1 VSSPRRTI
9 LVVLL
14 LTMIGALLPAAAATA
29 ADGDPDLRV
38 AIESLDPSTLTQGA
52 DVTMTGT
59 VTNRDDHPW
68 TTVQAYFVIPTTPFT
83 TRAQIE
89 DATAGSGAYTGT
101 RVVEPGTFDEIGDLA
116 PGQTSAF
123 SITVPYEQLRITGA
137 DGVYPVGV
145 QMLATDDEGTRSQD
159 AVGSATTFLPLIS
172 SDQESAPTSA
182 VWPFLMPDHRGPD
195 GTYADP
201 AGLLASVSVGG
212 QLRNLLDL
220 AGSSSVQASTILVD
234 PALLVGVDDLAE
246 DRRQPDD
253 LDLTAEQRASA
264 AQFRDDLLSTART
277 RTTWILDYDRPDD
290 LALSVQP
297 DLAGQLRAAIDKATD
312 AALATYQLTGRRV
325 SWPTRGGVTRGLLA
339 DVRRDGDSPVI
350 VTPAAVP
357 DWEPRLGS
365 IVSYETTDGPV
376 PLLVEDLRAGD
387 TPGSDSVTTLRQRLL
402 SESALAVLE
411 RTTDPR
417 SRADSVVLVDPV
429 WDPGTDW
436 RNGRLDE
443 AFSAP
448 YTRPASL
455 EDAFRTALPTYDGP
469 VPRTA
474 KAKPLSRAQLEAAT
488 AIVEKGAMLSSI
500 SSEVEGL
507 DASLARSVAGVLG
520 VRWRLDRPEGLAV
533 ARARERTTAAQLD
546 KISIEAPPSVTL
558 SSSKGGF
565 PLTIRND
572 TDESIRI
579 GVGLRSSNPALTFP
593 RVEPVEVGAGER
605 RTITV
610 QVDLGTQRGTDLTAQ
625 LMTKDRQ
632 TIGSTATFRVRS
644 SSIGVVLWIAMGLA
658 GVFVLGALVRRFHRR
673 RTAGSSEQLDDD
685 DD

>member
-246 DRRQPDD
+246 DLRGAVPRRPAEHGPDADDVDPGLRPARRPRAQRPARSRRPAARGHRQGHRRSARD
-253 LDLTAEQRASA
+253 LSA
-264 AQFRDDLLSTART
+264 
-277 RTTWILDYDRPDD
+277 DRP
-290 LALSVQP
+290 P
-297 DLAGQLRAAIDKATD
+297 
-312 AALATYQLTGRRV
+312 RV
-325 SWPTRGGVTRGLLA
+325 VA
-339 DVRRDGDSPVI
+339 DPWRRD
-350 VTPAAVP
+350 
-357 DWEPRLGS
+357 
-365 IVSYETTDGPV
+365 
-376 PLLVEDLRAGD
+376 
-387 TPGSDSVTTLRQRLL
+387 
-402 SESALAVLE
+402 
-411 RTTDPR
+411 
-417 SRADSVVLVDPV
+417 
-429 WDPGTDW
+429 
-436 RNGRLDE
+436 
-443 AFSAP
+443 
-448 YTRPASL
+448 
-455 EDAFRTALPTYDGP
+455 
-469 VPRTA
+469 PRTA
-474 KAKPLSRAQLEAAT
+474 DRRA
-488 AIVEKGAMLSSI
+488 
-500 SSEVEGL
+500 
-507 DASLARSVAGVLG
+507 
-520 VRWRLDRPEGLAV
+520 P
-533 ARARERTTAAQLD
+533 
-546 KISIEAPPSVTL
+546 
-558 SSSKGGF
+558 
-565 PLTIRND
+565 
-572 TDESIRI
+572 
-579 GVGLRSSNPALTFP
+579 
-593 RVEPVEVGAGER
+593 
-605 RTITV
+605 
-610 QVDLGTQRGTDLTAQ
+610 
-625 LMTKDRQ
+625 
-632 TIGSTATFRVRS
+632 
-644 SSIGVVLWIAMGLA
+644 
-658 GVFVLGALVRRFHRR
+658 
-673 RTAGSSEQLDDD
+673 
-685 DD
+685 